1 GSTTFI
7 WVIFHRIALLDKP
20 EVSFQ
25 VTRGAVIRSCNINR
39 PNNVVAPKLDLETSL
54 NDVWNSF
61 DKLLAH
67 DMTNFNGLSEIF
79 SLDFPTAHQEKL
91 DDQVMM
97 INQNGNQQLYL
108 HPIQPAQF
116 IQQSSFPPSP
126 TTVVCLPPTTTT
138 PKEWID
144 LRQQLDMGDNIYP
157 NFSFPMKTPLIQTR
171 TRKNQSIKITYELLQ
186 EELTNDIWTWRK
198 YGQKHI
204 KDSPFPRNYY
214 KCSTS
219 KLCKAKKKIE
229 KSPKD
234 ENIFLVSYSGE
245 HNHNPPTNHS
255 NLDSCNNSF
264 KFKLP
269 KGINI
274 VPKTSTLNASFS
286 SSKRAKCSRVVA
298 SPIIATMPPVEIRSK
313 NKMIVAAVKDKG
325 DSKEEV
331 DTNEDILMGFF

>member
-1 GSTTFI
+1 
-7 WVIFHRIALLDKP
+7 
-20 EVSFQ
+20 
-25 VTRGAVIRSCNINR
+25 
-39 PNNVVAPKLDLETSL
+39 
-54 NDVWNSF
+54 
-61 DKLLAH
+61 
-67 DMTNFNGLSEIF
+67 
-79 SLDFPTAHQEKL
+79 
-91 DDQVMM
+91 MM
-97 INQNGNQQLYL
+97 MNQNGNQQLYL

-126 TTVVCLPPTTTT
+126 TTVVCVPPTTTT

-144 LRQQLDMGDNIYP
+144 LRQQLDIGANIYP
-157 NFSFPMKTPLIQTR
+157 NFNFSMKTPLIQTR
-171 TRKNQSIKITYELLQ
+171 TRKNQSIRITYELLQ

-245 HNHNPPTNHS
+245 HNHDPPMNHS

-274 VPKTSTLNASFS
+274 VPKTSTLNASSS
-286 SSKRAKCSRVVA
+286 SSKRVKCSRVVA
-298 SPIIATMPPVEIRSK
+298 SPIIATMPPLEIERK
-313 NKMIVAAVKDKG
+313 NKMIVAAVEDKG
-325 DSKEEV
+325 DSK
-331 DTNEDILMGFF
+331 